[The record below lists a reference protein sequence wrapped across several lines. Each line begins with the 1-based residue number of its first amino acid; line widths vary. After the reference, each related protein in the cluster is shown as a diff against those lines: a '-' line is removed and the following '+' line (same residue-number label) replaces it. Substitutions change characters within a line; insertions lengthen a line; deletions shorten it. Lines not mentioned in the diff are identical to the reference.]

1 MLKLVGCLSV
11 AAMLACSPDT
21 PSAPDGIFVGS
32 YALTTVNGLPLP
44 VATFKDSITLKKDE
58 IVSGTLAISSRRV
71 GPVAVPTYTLTL
83 TQRLTRGGSV
93 TVENL
98 LASGTWKSTNSSDFV
113 FSGDS
118 SNVFSPVTGFY
129 SNRSMSLSTVNL
141 LLTFG
146 QQ

>member
-1 MLKLVGCLSV
+1 MRKLVGCLSV
-11 AAMLACSPDT
+11 AAMIACSPDT

-32 YALTTVNGLPLP
+32 YALTTVNRLALPA
-44 VATFKDSITLKKDE
+44 ATFQDTLTQKKDE
-58 IVSGTLAISSRRV
+58 IVSGTLSIASRRV

-93 TVENL
+93 TVQNL
-98 LASGTWKSTNSSDFV
+98 LASGTWKSVNSSDFV

-129 SNRSMSLSTVNL
+129 SNKSMSLSTVDL
-141 LLTFG
+141 LLTFR
-146 QQ
+146 QE